1 MVSTM
6 HVNFTMHK
14 RAFFAVFATIMLS
27 VIPCSLAMA
36 QENVRPNRMI
46 EAFKTGRPA
55 IAGLDF
61 QIVEAEHKPFVLTE
75 VIDSIQSVLI
85 KKNEHGQPILP
96 PIVRL
101 PMEGDENAGW
111 AIKAVLERGA
121 MGIII
126 PHTETSDDAL
136 RVIRQIRPWN
146 VRDSKYPFPAG
157 HRSGGGSANWGFEN
171 LSRAAGDIWPLNPDG
186 EVLFFP
192 MVESLVGLS
201 NLVEILETP
210 GVSGIIAG
218 PGDLTAALGLGG
230 GESNRPPE
238 LTDILENI
246 GQICRERM
254 KYCGMVS
261 GNEADANRWLDAGFK
276 FIWRL
281 DLRDATSGNWYA
293 TQYNR

>member
-1 MVSTM
+1 VVSTM

-218 PGDLTAALGLGG
+218 PGDLTAALGLAG

>member
-1 MVSTM
+1 MVSTI

-218 PGDLTAALGLGG
+218 PGDLTAALGLAG

>member
-1 MVSTM
+1 MVSTI

-14 RAFFAVFATIMLS
+14 RAFFAVFATMMLS

-121 MGIII
+121 M
-126 PHTETSDDAL
+126 
-136 RVIRQIRPWN
+136 
-146 VRDSKYPFPAG
+146 
-157 HRSGGGSANWGFEN
+157 
-171 LSRAAGDIWPLNPDG
+171 
-186 EVLFFP
+186 
-192 MVESLVGLS
+192 
-201 NLVEILETP
+201 
-210 GVSGIIAG
+210 
-218 PGDLTAALGLGG
+218 
-230 GESNRPPE
+230 
-238 LTDILENI
+238 
-246 GQICRERM
+246 
-254 KYCGMVS
+254 
-261 GNEADANRWLDAGFK
+261 
-276 FIWRL
+276 
-281 DLRDATSGNWYA
+281 
-293 TQYNR
+293 

>member
-6 HVNFTMHK
+6 HVNFEMHK

-46 EAFKTGRPA
+46 EAFETGRPA
-55 IAGLDF
+55 ISGLDF
-61 QIVEAEHKPFVLTE
+61 QVVEAEHKPFVLTE
-75 VIDSIQSVLI
+75 VIDSITAVLV
-85 KKNEHGQPILP
+85 KKNEQGQPVLP

-126 PHTETSDDAL
+126 PQTDTSDDAM
-136 RVIRQIRPWN
+136 RAIRQIRPWN
-146 VRDSKYPFPAG
+146 VRGSKYPFPAG
-157 HRSGGGSANWGFEN
+157 HRSSGGPANWGVEN
-171 LSRAAGDIWPLNPDG
+171 LSRAADDLWPLNPDG

-192 MVESLVGLS
+192 MIESMVGVS
-201 NLVEILETP
+201 NLVEILYTP
-210 GVSGIIAG
+210 GVSGILVG
-218 PGDLTAALGLGG
+218 PGDLTSSLGLAGG
-230 GESNRPPE
+230 AGNRSPE
-238 LTDILENI
+238 VTDILENI
-246 GQICRERM
+246 GQTCRERM
-254 KYCGMVS
+254 KYCGMVTS
-261 GNEADANRWLDAGFK
+261 SEADTNRWIDAGFK